1 MSRLSLFHRPLIFA
15 TLLAASALAL
25 AAADT
30 VPADLELIRF
40 SGPDLTPCV
49 ACLCVS
55 AQGEVYAGVDL
66 NGSLGK
72 GPGKGRIVKLLDRDH
87 DGVADAHTVFAA
99 IDNPRGLLAV
109 GTRLY
114 VLHTDHGPDGLA
126 TGMNLVVLDDA
137 DHDGVADGPA
147 KILVRGICVAKAIN
161 DRGTD
166 HSTNG
171 IRMGIDGWIYI
182 AVGDFGFHDATGTD
196 GTKLT
201 LQGGGVA
208 RVRPDGTELELYATG
223 TRNDYDVAI
232 DPFMNLFS
240 RGNTND
246 GGGWNIRFLHLIQ
259 SAEYGYPRLFKNF
272 STEILPALEDLGGG
286 SGVGALFLS
295 EPTWPDRYNNQP
307 LMADWGRKAIYLHR
321 LTPDGPTFT
330 QKVEEFAQISQIT
343 DLDVDPSGQMFV
355 GAWDG
360 AGFKGDPGKGY
371 VSRITPKGWTHRA
384 FPDLGTAKL
393 SDLVALIASPSATT
407 RFYAQQEILARPA
420 ESTAAKTALA
430 ALAHESALALASRVA
445 ALFTL
450 AQLEPD
456 PRVMLPFATDNALRE
471 FALRAATDRLPRL
484 AAARLPLAPFI
495 AALQTGTPRQR
506 AAAAIALGRLGDPAA
521 ASALLA
527 EPFTKP
533 ADSADGDF
541 TQKDTLKGQ
550 RESNILLTAKPGH
563 ELRLHLV
570 STDHP
575 GQPARLAMT
584 EAGFTL
590 ADGGRI
596 PLATLTPESGRATVQ
611 PAAPPAPDAATADA
625 AKKKKR
631 AAAGPAVLIEG
642 TSFVAYT
649 VPPGA
654 VSFGARARTP
664 AGSGADVSVEFF
676 ASTGPAG
683 QPAEAS
689 YAPRHATPN
698 AAIVLP
704 HLAAHALMR
713 LRAVDATLGAVGSK
727 NEDLALWTLSYLHE
741 PAVVDGL
748 LARLTPELSATLR
761 PKILTAL
768 ARLYQQ
774 ETPFDGT
781 TWWTTR
787 PDTRGP
793 YYKPVTWSASPR
805 IATALTAESANAT
818 PAHREFLARL
828 NDSHRLGLAALG
840 TREVAPVATVAAPSV
855 DLAKISAQK
864 GAVATTALEDLILAV
879 EKLPANPALGEK
891 LFTQQGCVACHA
903 LQPGGASLGP
913 YMGQIGSIM
922 NPAQIA
928 TAILR
933 PDDTISQ
940 GFQTVLLTMKDG
952 SARTGFASETTADK
966 IVLRDMAGAVSTV
979 LTADVKAEKHLPNSM
994 MPAGL
999 ANALSLDEFAALVHF
1014 LAAKK

>member
-1 MSRLSLFHRPLIFA
+1 MSRPTRFRPVTSFA
-15 TLLAASALAL
+15 LLLAASALRL
-25 AAADT
+25 SAADS
-30 VPADLELIRF
+30 VPADLDLIRF
-40 SGPDLTPCV
+40 SGPDVTPCV
-49 ACLCVS
+49 ATLCVS
-55 AQGEVYAGVDL
+55 ATGEVYAGVDL

-72 GPGKGRIVKLLDRDH
+72 GPGKGRIVKLIDRDH
-87 DGVADAHTVFAA
+87 DGVADSHTIFAS

-114 VLHTDHGPDGLA
+114 VLHTDHGPDGKA

-137 DHDGVADGPA
+137 DRDGLADGPA
-147 KILVRGICVAKAIN
+147 KILVSGICVAKAIN

-171 IRMGIDGWIYI
+171 IRLGIDGWIYI
-182 AVGDFGFHDATGTD
+182 AVGDFGFHHATGTD
-196 GTKLT
+196 GTRLT

-208 RVRPDGTELELYATG
+208 RVRPDGTELELFATG

-272 STEILPALEDLGGG
+272 ATEILPALADLGGG
-286 SGVGALFLS
+286 SGVGAFFLS
-295 EPTWPDRYNNQP
+295 EPTWPAKYNDQP
-307 LMADWGRKAIYLHR
+307 LMADWGRNAVFLHR

-330 QKVEEFAQISQIT
+330 QQVEEFVRISQIT
-343 DLDVDPSGQMFV
+343 DLDVDPLGQMFV

-371 VSRITPKGWTHRA
+371 VSRITPQGWKHRA
-384 FPDLGTAKL
+384 FPDLATAKL
-393 SDLVALIASPSATT
+393 DDLVALVASPSATT
-407 RFYAQQEILARPA
+407 RLYAQQEILARPA
-420 ESTAAKTALA
+420 ETAAAKPALA
-430 ALAHESALALASRVA
+430 ALARQASLPLAARVA
-445 ALFTL
+445 ALYTF

-456 PRVMLPFATDNALRE
+456 PAASLAFAAEEPLRE

-484 AAARLPLAPFI
+484 ATVRLPLAPFVT
-495 AALQTGTPRQR
+495 ALQSGTPRQR
-506 AAAAIALGRLGDPAA
+506 AAAAIALGRLGNPSAA
-521 ASALLA
+521 AALLA

-533 ADSADGDF
+533 EDSADGDF
-541 TQKDTLKGQ
+541 TQKDTLKGP
-550 RESNILLTAKPGH
+550 RESRVLLTAHPGH

-570 STDHP
+570 STDQP
-575 GQPARLAMT
+575 AQPARLALT
-584 EAGFTL
+584 EAAFTR
-590 ADGGRI
+590 ADGTPI
-596 PLATLTPESGRATVQ
+596 PLATLTPVTGRATVEPAL
-611 PAAPPAPDAATADA
+611 PAAPEAPAKD

-631 AAAGPAVLIEG
+631 APVGPGVVIEG
-642 TSFVAYT
+642 TPFVAYT

-664 AGSGADVSVEFF
+664 AGSGNEISVEFF
-676 ASTGPAG
+676 ASTGPAN
-683 QPAEAS
+683 QAADVS
-689 YAPRHATPN
+689 YSPRHATPN
-698 AAIVLP
+698 AAIVIP
-704 HLAAHALMR
+704 HLAAHALTR
-713 LRAVDATLGAVGSK
+713 LRATDATLGAVGSK
-727 NEDLALWTLSYLHE
+727 NEDIALWALSYLHE
-741 PAVVDGL
+741 PEVVDGL
-748 LARLTPELSATLR
+748 LARLNTTTTPALR
-761 PKILTAL
+761 AKLLTAL

-781 TWWTTR
+781 TWWSTR

-805 IATALTAESANAT
+805 IAAALEAETARAA
-818 PAHREFLARL
+818 PAQLEFLARL
-828 NDSHRLGLAALG
+828 NDSHRLGLAKLG
-840 TREVAPVATVAAPSV
+840 TRIVAAPTEKAPSV

-864 GAVATTALEDLILAV
+864 GAVATTSLEDLILSLD
-879 EKLPANPALGEK
+879 KLPADHARGEK

-903 LQPGGASLGP
+903 LQPGGAVLGP

-933 PDDTISQ
+933 PNATISQ
-940 GFQTVLLTMKDG
+940 GFQTVLLTLKDG
-952 SARTGFASETTADK
+952 SARIGFATETTPEK
-966 IVLRDMAGAVSTV
+966 IVLRDMTGAVSTV
-979 LTADVKAEKHLPNSM
+979 LTADIKEDKHLPTSM
-994 MPAGL
+994 MPEGL
-999 ANALSLDEFAALVHF
+999 ANALSLEEFAALVHF